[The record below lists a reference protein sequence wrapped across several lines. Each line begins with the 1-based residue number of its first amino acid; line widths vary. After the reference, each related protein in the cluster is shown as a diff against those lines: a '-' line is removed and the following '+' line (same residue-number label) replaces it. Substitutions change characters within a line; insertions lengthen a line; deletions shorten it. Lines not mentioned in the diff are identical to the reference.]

1 MRQDI
6 TWKKGRGK
14 MCCGRNRQPVSAAPG
29 PVRAAAPAGTAF
41 EYVGNTALTVVSP
54 LTGKQYRFAK
64 PGARVEV
71 DSRDRSWVSF
81 VPHLRRA
88 G

>member
-1 MRQDI
+1 
-6 TWKKGRGK
+6 
-14 MCCGRNRQPVSAAPG
+14 MCCGRNRQVAPG
-29 PVRAAAPAGTAF
+29 GPAPLRAAAPAGAAF

-54 LTGKQYRFAK
+54 LTGRQYRFAK

-71 DSRDRSWVSF
+71 DARDRSWVSF

-88 G
+88 D

>member
-1 MRQDI
+1 
-6 TWKKGRGK
+6 
-14 MCCGRNRQPVSAAPG
+14 MCCGRSRQAVSNPPA
-29 PVRAAAPAGTAF
+29 PVRAIPAGTVF
-41 EYVGNTALTVVSP
+41 EYIGNTALTVVSP

-64 PGARVEV
+64 PGARVDV
-71 DSRDRSWVSF
+71 DVRDRSWVSF